1 MIAPMSTLPI
11 LLALLCLAAFV
22 GLALWLRASLRELKP
37 RPEDQQA
44 LAELKGQV
52 GAFSMQV
59 EGLRQSVTA
68 LQGQVVTSLDG
79 NRRAMDERLDGA
91 ARVIHDVRQNLGQL
105 AEKTQRLTEIGKDI
119 ASLQDILRSPKLRG
133 NMGELFLG
141 DLLAQILPPDHFRL
155 QYSFRGGETV
165 DAAVLLK
172 AGMVPVDAKF
182 PLENFQRVVQAATDE
197 EKKGFRRAFIQDVKK
212 HVDAIAKKYIRPD
225 EGTLDFALM
234 YIPAENV
241 YYETIIKDDEPGADG
256 ALFEYALKKRV
267 IPVSPNSFYAYLQT
281 VLLGLKGMRIEES
294 AREVINQLSRVHVEF
309 GRFAD
314 AFRLVGGHLD
324 NARAKYDE
332 AQKRLD
338 KVDQKLTQI
347 DGVVQGAD
355 PAALPEGP

>member
-1 MIAPMSTLPI
+1 MPYLPI
-11 LLALLCLAAFV
+11 LLALLCLTAFI

-59 EGLRQSVTA
+59 EGLRQSLTT

-91 ARVIHDVRQNLGQL
+91 ARVINDVRQNLGQL
-105 AEKTQRLTEIGKDI
+105 TEKTQRLAEIGKDI

-133 NMGELFLG
+133 NIGELFLG
-141 DLLAQILPPDHFRL
+141 DLLAQILPPDHFRM
-155 QYSFRGGETV
+155 QHAFQGGEIV
-165 DAAVLLK
+165 DAVVILK

-182 PLENFQRVVQAATDE
+182 PLENFQRVVASATED
-197 EKKGFRRAFIQDVKK
+197 EKKTHRRVFMQDVKK
-212 HVDAIAKKYIRPD
+212 HIDAIAKKYIRTD
-225 EGTLDFALM
+225 EGTFDFALM

-241 YYETIIKDDEPGADG
+241 YYETIIRDDELGGDG

-281 VLLGLKGMRIEES
+281 VLLGLKGMRIEER

-332 AQKRLD
+332 AQKRLE
-338 KVDQKLTQI
+338 KVDLKLAQI
-347 DGVVQGAD
+347 DGVVQGAE
-355 PAALPEGP
+355 PAALPDAS